1 MKYISSVH
9 HDDVKHIVSLQNRS
23 YRYEHHQFVAHGT
36 RTCQALI
43 EHYQPVTIYMTEDY
57 YQSHSFTAYDAYIV
71 GVSDRVME
79 KISGTTTPSGVCI
92 LFTIPEKHSLPK
104 QGPGIVLMNIQDP
117 GNMGTLIRSAAAMNI
132 NHVIIVDGVDPYN
145 SKVIQST
152 AGCLQTVTIYQT
164 SIEKLEEQNLNLCGL
179 IVKNGKNPDTID
191 LSNTFLVVGNEAH
204 GLSNEQIKL
213 CTTTMT
219 IPMPGNTESLNA
231 AVAGSIGLYIMA
243 QKNSKK

>member
-23 YRYEHHQFVAHGT
+23 YRYEHLQFIAQGT
-36 RTCQALI
+36 RVCKDLVTR
-43 EHYQPVTIYMTEDY
+43 YKPVVIYMTEDY
-57 YQSHSFTAYDAYIV
+57 YQSHEFQQLEEIII

-79 KISGTTTPSGVCI
+79 KISGATTPSGICI
-92 LFTIPEKHSLPK
+92 IFSMPPTQPLPK
-104 QGPGIVLMNIQDP
+104 SGPGIVLMDINDP
-117 GNMGTLIRSAAAMNI
+117 GNMGTLIRSAAAMNV
-132 NHVIIVDGVDPYN
+132 NHVILVGGVDPYHP
-145 SKVIQST
+145 KVIQST
-152 AGCLQTVTIYQT
+152 AGCLQNMNIYQT
-164 SIEKLEEQNLNLCGL
+164 SDTELKKQDLNLCGL
-179 IVKNGKNPDTID
+179 IVKNGQNPDSID
-191 LSNTFLVVGNEAH
+191 FTNTFLVVGNEAH
-204 GLSNEQIKL
+204 GLSPDQIQL